1 MIKFDTEH
9 AMIEKNNSFRAKD
22 QLTVGAKSYS
32 FYNLLKAEKNGLAG
46 ITRLP
51 YCLKVLLENMLRK
64 EDGKNIKQ
72 EAIRTFSSWVK
83 TAHGSEEI
91 SFFPTRV
98 MVHDVSGIPLLAD
111 LAAMRENMIALDQN
125 PDLLNPI
132 RPIDF
137 IMDHSVIVE
146 FSGQKNAAKQN
157 MLAEYSRNEERYR
170 VAKWAQKAFKNM
182 QVIQPGQGICHQI
195 NLETLARVVWSEED
209 SDHGLIAFPD
219 SLIACDSHT
228 PMINALS
235 VLGWGVGGIEALSAI
250 LGEPVNLIMP
260 DVIGIRLV
268 GKPKE
273 GITTTDIVLSLTR
286 VLREYGVVQK
296 FTEFFGPGL
305 DALTLPERATLANM
319 APEYGASISFF
330 PTDQE
335 TLNFLKLTGRE
346 DNIPLVE
353 HYSKTQGL
361 WRDDT
366 VERVYSEILE
376 FDLGNIIASVSGPKL
391 PQMQV
396 PLDKAHLS
404 ALDAIKEIVPAGQN
418 CALHRDEGI
427 LQDGDIV
434 IAAITSC
441 TNTSNP
447 MVMIAAGLLAKKAQ
461 KKGLKT
467 RPWVKTSL
475 SPGSRVVV
483 DYLTRAEL
491 MEPLEWL
498 GFHVAGFGCMTC
510 CGGSGQ
516 LDHSIS
522 TDIQKR
528 NLSAAAV
535 LSGNRNFEG
544 RIHPDVKLAY
554 LGSPPLVVA
563 YAILG
568 NITKDIT
575 SQPLGY
581 DAQNQPIFL
590 RDIWPSSKEINEV
603 VFKYLKPELFKNA
616 QITSTQEDTL
626 WNNVSS
632 NEKNTYDWDKKSTY
646 ILKPPF
652 LEKIK
657 KGNTRETIHNAA
669 ILAIFGDN
677 ITTDH
682 ISPGNRISVDS
693 QAGKHLLSK
702 GVSPEDFSSYLQRR
716 VNHEVM
722 MRGTFDNAHIQNEM
736 TPQSKGGWT
745 IHSPSN
751 ELMTIYEAHLR
762 YEAEKR
768 PLVVIAGKEYGTGS
782 SRDWAAKGP
791 YLLGVKAILAE
802 SFERIHRSNL
812 IGMGILPLEFLAGE
826 NRNSFKLDGS
836 ESVEILT
843 PHHDI
848 DVKKLID
855 IEFTK
860 PNGEVFSA
868 KLLCRLDTN
877 SELSWYQ
884 SGGVMPH
891 ILEKLKTA

>member
-335 TLNFLKLTGRE
+335 TLNF
-346 DNIPLVE
+346 
-353 HYSKTQGL
+353 
-361 WRDDT
+361 
-366 VERVYSEILE
+366 
-376 FDLGNIIASVSGPKL
+376 
-391 PQMQV
+391 
-396 PLDKAHLS
+396 
-404 ALDAIKEIVPAGQN
+404 
-418 CALHRDEGI
+418 
-427 LQDGDIV
+427 
-434 IAAITSC
+434 
-441 TNTSNP
+441 
-447 MVMIAAGLLAKKAQ
+447 
-461 KKGLKT
+461 
-467 RPWVKTSL
+467 
-475 SPGSRVVV
+475 
-483 DYLTRAEL
+483 
-491 MEPLEWL
+491 
-498 GFHVAGFGCMTC
+498 
-510 CGGSGQ
+510 
-516 LDHSIS
+516 
-522 TDIQKR
+522 
-528 NLSAAAV
+528 
-535 LSGNRNFEG
+535 
-544 RIHPDVKLAY
+544 
-554 LGSPPLVVA
+554 
-563 YAILG
+563 
-568 NITKDIT
+568 
-575 SQPLGY
+575 
-581 DAQNQPIFL
+581 
-590 RDIWPSSKEINEV
+590 
-603 VFKYLKPELFKNA
+603 
-616 QITSTQEDTL
+616 
-626 WNNVSS
+626 
-632 NEKNTYDWDKKSTY
+632 
-646 ILKPPF
+646 
-652 LEKIK
+652 
-657 KGNTRETIHNAA
+657 
-669 ILAIFGDN
+669 
-677 ITTDH
+677 
-682 ISPGNRISVDS
+682 
-693 QAGKHLLSK
+693 
-702 GVSPEDFSSYLQRR
+702 
-716 VNHEVM
+716 
-722 MRGTFDNAHIQNEM
+722 
-736 TPQSKGGWT
+736 
-745 IHSPSN
+745 
-751 ELMTIYEAHLR
+751 
-762 YEAEKR
+762 
-768 PLVVIAGKEYGTGS
+768 
-782 SRDWAAKGP
+782 
-791 YLLGVKAILAE
+791 
-802 SFERIHRSNL
+802 
-812 IGMGILPLEFLAGE
+812 
-826 NRNSFKLDGS
+826 
-836 ESVEILT
+836 
-843 PHHDI
+843 
-848 DVKKLID
+848 
-855 IEFTK
+855 
-860 PNGEVFSA
+860 
-868 KLLCRLDTN
+868 
-877 SELSWYQ
+877 
-884 SGGVMPH
+884 
-891 ILEKLKTA
+891 

>member
-1 MIKFDTEH
+1 
-9 AMIEKNNSFRAKD
+9 
-22 QLTVGAKSYS
+22 
-32 FYNLLKAEKNGLAG
+32 
-46 ITRLP
+46 
-51 YCLKVLLENMLRK
+51 
-64 EDGKNIKQ
+64 
-72 EAIRTFSSWVK
+72 
-83 TAHGSEEI
+83 
-91 SFFPTRV
+91 
-98 MVHDVSGIPLLAD
+98 
-111 LAAMRENMIALDQN
+111 
-125 PDLLNPI
+125 
-132 RPIDF
+132 
-137 IMDHSVIVE
+137 
-146 FSGQKNAAKQN
+146 
-157 MLAEYSRNEERYR
+157 MLAEYKRNEERYR

-330 PTDQE
+330 PTDEE

-376 FDLGNIIASVSGPKL
+376 FDLGNIIPSVSGPKL

-396 PLDKAHLS
+396 PLDKAYLS
-404 ALDAIKEIVPAGQN
+404 ALEAIKEIVPASQN
-418 CALHRDEGI
+418 CALHGDERI

-461 KKGLKT
+461 EKGLKT
-467 RPWVKTSL
+467 KPWVKTSL

-483 DYLTRAEL
+483 DYLTRAQL

-522 TDIQKR
+522 TEIQIR

-554 LGSPPLVVA
+554 LGSPPLVAA

-581 DAQNQPIFL
+581 DEHNQPIFL

-603 VFKYLKPELFKNA
+603 VFKYLKPE
-616 QITSTQEDTL
+616 
-626 WNNVSS
+626 
-632 NEKNTYDWDKKSTY
+632 
-646 ILKPPF
+646 
-652 LEKIK
+652 
-657 KGNTRETIHNAA
+657 
-669 ILAIFGDN
+669 
-677 ITTDH
+677 
-682 ISPGNRISVDS
+682 
-693 QAGKHLLSK
+693 
-702 GVSPEDFSSYLQRR
+702 
-716 VNHEVM
+716 
-722 MRGTFDNAHIQNEM
+722 
-736 TPQSKGGWT
+736 
-745 IHSPSN
+745 
-751 ELMTIYEAHLR
+751 
-762 YEAEKR
+762 
-768 PLVVIAGKEYGTGS
+768 
-782 SRDWAAKGP
+782 
-791 YLLGVKAILAE
+791 
-802 SFERIHRSNL
+802 
-812 IGMGILPLEFLAGE
+812 
-826 NRNSFKLDGS
+826 
-836 ESVEILT
+836 
-843 PHHDI
+843 
-848 DVKKLID
+848 
-855 IEFTK
+855 
-860 PNGEVFSA
+860 
-868 KLLCRLDTN
+868 
-877 SELSWYQ
+877 
-884 SGGVMPH
+884 
-891 ILEKLKTA
+891 

>member
-9 AMIEKNNSFRAKD
+9 TMIEKNNSFRAKD
-22 QLTVGAKSYS
+22 QLTVGAKSYT

-64 EDGKNIKQ
+64 EDGINIKQ
-72 EAIRTFSSWVK
+72 EGIRTFSSWVK

-157 MLAEYSRNEERYR
+157 MLAEYKRNEERYR

-305 DALTLPERATLANM
+305 DVLTLPERATLANM

-330 PTDQE
+330 PTDEE

-376 FDLGNIIASVSGPKL
+376 FDLGNIIPSVSGPKL

-396 PLDKAHLS
+396 PLDKAYLS
-404 ALDAIKEIVPAGQN
+404 ALEAIKEIVPASQN
-418 CALHRDEGI
+418 CALHSDERI

-461 KKGLKT
+461 DKGLKT
-467 RPWVKTSL
+467 KPWVKTSL

-483 DYLTRAEL
+483 DYLTRAQL

-522 TDIQKR
+522 TEIQKR

-575 SQPLGY
+575 SKPLGY
-581 DAQNQPIFL
+581 DEHNQPIFL

-603 VFKYLKPELFKNA
+603 VFKYLKPELYKNA

-626 WNNVSS
+626 WDNVSS
-632 NEKNTYDWDKKSTY
+632 NEKSTYDWDKKSTY

-682 ISPGNRISVDS
+682 ISPGNQISANS
-693 QAGKHLLSK
+693 QAGRHLLSK
-702 GVSPEDFSSYLQRR
+702 GVSPADFSSYLQRR

-826 NRNSFKLDGS
+826 NRNDFQLDGS

-884 SGGVMPH
+884 SGGVMSH

>member
-22 QLTVGAKSYS
+22 QLTVGAKSYT

-64 EDGKNIKQ
+64 EDGTNIKQ
-72 EAIRTFSSWVK
+72 EDIRTFSSWVK

-157 MLAEYSRNEERYR
+157 MLAEYKRNEERYR

-330 PTDQE
+330 PTDEE

-391 PQMQV
+391 PQTQV
-396 PLDKAHLS
+396 PLDKAYLS
-404 ALDAIKEIVPAGQN
+404 ALDAIKEIVPASQN
-418 CALHRDEGI
+418 SALHSDERI

-461 KKGLKT
+461 DKGLKT
-467 RPWVKTSL
+467 KPWVKTSL

-483 DYLTRAEL
+483 DYLTRAQL

-522 TDIQKR
+522 TEIQKR

-581 DAQNQPIFL
+581 DEHNQPIFL

-603 VFKYLKPELFKNA
+603 VFKYLKPELYKDA
-616 QITSTQEDTL
+616 QITSTKEDIL
-626 WNNVSS
+626 WDNVSS
-632 NEKNTYDWDKKSTY
+632 NEKSTYDWDKKSTY

-657 KGNTRETIHNAA
+657 QGNTRETINNAA

-682 ISPGNRISVDS
+682 ISPGNQISGDS
-693 QAGKHLLSK
+693 QAGRHLLSK

-812 IGMGILPLEFLAGE
+812 IGMGILPLEFLEGE
-826 NRNSFKLDGS
+826 NRNRFKLDGS

-843 PHHDI
+843 HHHDI
-848 DVKKLID
+848 DVKKLIE

-860 PNGEVFSA
+860 PNGEIFSA

-884 SGGVMPH
+884 SGGVMSH
-891 ILEKLKTA
+891 ILEKLTPA

>member
-22 QLTVGAKSYS
+22 QLTVGAKSYT

-64 EDGKNIKQ
+64 EDGTNIKQ
-72 EAIRTFSSWVK
+72 EGIRTFSSWVK

-157 MLAEYSRNEERYR
+157 MLAEYKRNEERYR

-330 PTDQE
+330 PTDEE

-346 DNIPLVE
+346 DNIPLVV

-391 PQMQV
+391 PQTQV
-396 PLDKAHLS
+396 PLDKAYLS
-404 ALDAIKEIVPAGQN
+404 ALDAIKEIVPASQN
-418 CALHRDEGI
+418 CALHSGERI

-447 MVMIAAGLLAKKAQ
+447 MVMIAAGILAKKAQ
-461 KKGLKT
+461 DKGLKT
-467 RPWVKTSL
+467 KPWVKTSL
-475 SPGSRVVV
+475 SPGSRVGV
-483 DYLTRAEL
+483 DYLTRAQL

-522 TDIQKR
+522 TEIQKR

-581 DAQNQPIFL
+581 DEHNQPIFL

-603 VFKYLKPELFKNA
+603 VFKYLKPELFTNA

-626 WNNVSS
+626 WDNVSS
-632 NEKNTYDWDKKSTY
+632 NEKSTYDWDKKSTY

-657 KGNTRETIHNAA
+657 QGNTRETINNAA

-682 ISPGNRISVDS
+682 ISPGNQISADS
-693 QAGKHLLSK
+693 QAGRHLLSK

-812 IGMGILPLEFLAGE
+812 IGMGILPLEFLEGE
-826 NRNSFKLDGS
+826 NRNRFKLDGS

-843 PHHDI
+843 HHHDI
-848 DVKKLID
+848 DVKKLIE

-860 PNGEVFSA
+860 PNGEIFSA

-884 SGGVMPH
+884 SGGVMSH